1 MKNLCDVF
9 GVTKEWANGRR
20 IEYLTD
26 KCAELKTEID
36 FARIE
41 FKQDIANGV
50 SVMDRLFKWYMAD
63 IPLLE
68 KQLKR
73 YGDELLFRLKG
84 GDFDNDLDKA
94 TIDKA
99 REIPIEDVYPE
110 LKGKFI
116 KCLNPDHGDNR
127 PSMYIKG
134 FAYCFS
140 CGKRYNVIDFV
151 MLKEELSF
159 NNAVARIMGD
169 GYGHMG

>member
-26 KCAELKTEID
+26 KCAELKTEIY

-68 KQLKR
+68 SNLK
-73 YGDELLFRLKG
+73 DM
-84 GDFDNDLDKA
+84 A
-94 TIDKA
+94 T
-99 REIPIEDVYPE
+99 
-110 LKGKFI
+110 
-116 KCLNPDHGDNR
+116 
-127 PSMYIKG
+127 S
-134 FAYCFS
+134 YCS
-140 CGKRYNVIDFV
+140 
-151 MLKEELSF
+151 
-159 NNAVARIMGD
+159 A
-169 GYGHMG
+169 